1 MNEFSALDQEYLD
14 EESQKNIEDYL
25 CCICQLIPNYH
36 TAIEEKNCGHIFCL
50 DCFTKWEK
58 KNSQCP
64 FCKSN
69 ISTRNI
75 EQENKLVYRFLI
87 NLIVKCQ
94 KENCKWK
101 GPWNELGHHI
111 KKEHKENNINE
122 DLIFIK
128 KQFYKS
134 KIHKHELQF
143 LGKTKMNWKCD
154 GEKYDICK
162 SCLVEE
168 NKVEDI
174 GQFNCKECNFNL
186 CEKCMR
192 IYYSFEKDSPNK
204 SIINNNNNII
214 NENNNSNNNI
224 QNNSN
229 NNIQNN
235 RNNNSNS
242 NSNNIYEY
250 RKKDIY
256 ELNKSYLCTEHKHL
270 LKYLG
275 VDESGWACD
284 GRKLEDKCASGI
296 TDYNQTKNIPRF
308 NCAKCDFDLCLKCM
322 DKYLIKSED
331 HIIDNEYTSPQH
343 KHPLKYIGIIK
354 DKWRCD
360 SKGLFHD
367 CFSNI
372 SELEVHPGIPRFRCD
387 ECDFDICINCFDYY
401 SKVNTEH
408 NCCIF

>member
-1 MNEFSALDQEYLD
+1 MNEFSALDQDYLD
-14 EESQKNIEDYL
+14 DESQKNIEDYI

-36 TAIEEKNCGHIFCL
+36 TAVEEKNCGHLFCL
-50 DCFTKWEK
+50 DCLTKWKK

-69 ISTRNI
+69 FSTRNI
-75 EQENKLVYRFLI
+75 ERENKLVYRFLI

-111 KKEHKENNINE
+111 KKEHKDNNINE

-128 KQFYKS
+128 NQFYKS

-143 LGKTKMNWKCD
+143 LGKTQMNWKCD

-162 SCLVEE
+162 SCIVDENNDEE
-168 NKVEDI
+168 I

-192 IYYSFEKDSPNK
+192 INYSFEGDYPSKD
-204 SIINNNNNII
+204 IIKNNDNII

-224 QNNSN
+224 QNNN
-229 NNIQNN
+229 NG
-235 RNNNSNS
+235 
-242 NSNNIYEY
+242 NSNNIYEH
-250 RKKDIY
+250 RKKDLY
-256 ELNKSYLCTEHKHL
+256 ELNKSYLCKEHKHL

-275 VDESGWACD
+275 VVESRWVCD
-284 GRKLEDKCASGI
+284 GRKLDEKCLSGI
-296 TDYNQTKNIPRF
+296 TDFDQTNNIPRF
-308 NCAKCDFDLCLKCM
+308 NCEKCDFVLCMKCM

-331 HIIDNEYTSPQH
+331 YIINNEYTSSKH

-360 SKGLFHD
+360 GKGWTLD

-372 SELEVHPGIPRFRCD
+372 KNVEVHPNVPRFRCE
-387 ECDFDICINCFDYY
+387 ECDFDLCINCFDYY
-401 SKVNTEH
+401 SNINIEES
-408 NCCIF
+408 CCIF